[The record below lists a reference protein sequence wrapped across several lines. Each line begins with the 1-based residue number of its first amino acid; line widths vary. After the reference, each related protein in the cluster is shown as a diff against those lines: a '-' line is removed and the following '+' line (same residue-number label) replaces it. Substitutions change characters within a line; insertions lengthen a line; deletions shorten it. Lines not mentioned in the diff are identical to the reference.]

1 MTNATATLKAN
12 DGVLKPG
19 GFKAYFAAHQGAPS
33 RHVLGATERRR
44 AAACE
49 LLGIDVAEY
58 NRRAELFVDALLA
71 RCPAI
76 AAAPFGRALAFAYAS
91 HRALADARKALA
103 AKAAEVPAA
112 EMTPSPV
119 EVVTAPAAD
128 VERAAIVAEAA
139 PAPAVEAPAA
149 PAFELAP
156 VTLRSAP
163 ANDVAPL
170 PPAPGGVPSAGAVWA
185 LLRAEGI
192 RRCRE
197 VGGEHR
203 VVYVTRIDER
213 FGLTAV
219 ATHAGDFD
227 AVRRVLESFGLPLAE
242 RNVPSGGR
250 HFELFAAAPLATAPM
265 TPAVRWPGRDDY
277 QAYQAYQAAEA

>member
-1 MTNATATLKAN
+1 MTNATTATAALKST
-12 DGVLKPG
+12 DGKAWKG
-19 GFKAYFAAHQGAPS
+19 GLGEYFTGHQGAKL
-33 RHVLGATERRR
+33 RDVMRATDRRR
-44 AAACE
+44 DAACE
-49 LLGIDVAEY
+49 MLGIDKGEY
-58 NRRAELFVDALLA
+58 NRRSESLVEALLV
-71 RCPAI
+71 RYPAV
-76 AAAPFGRALAFAYAS
+76 AAAPFGRALAFAYVS
-91 HRALADARKALA
+91 HRAVADARKALA
-103 AKAAEVPAA
+103 AKAAEASAA
-112 EMTPSPV
+112 EITPSPV
-119 EVVTAPAAD
+119 EVVTAD

-139 PAPAVEAPAA
+139 PAVAPEAPAA

-197 VGGEHR
+197 VEGAWR

-219 ATHAGDFD
+219 VTHPGDFD
-227 AVRRVLESFGLPLAE
+227 AVRRVLASFGLPLAE
-242 RNVPSGGR
+242 RDVPSGGR
-250 HFELFAAAPLATAPM
+250 HFELFAAAPLATEPM

-277 QAYQAYQAAEA
+277 MPAVEAAQ